1 MPANSA
7 TLNPAF
13 VPITDGGPNWSTLG
27 ASSGTCYDVGCGYTG
42 WIASDYS
49 ILAAGNYM
57 VQFGVANW
65 DDIAF
70 DSGLA
75 FDGLTVGGNPIEDNN
90 VPEPNSLAL
99 LGLGIAG
106 FSFIRRL
113 KAPVTLS

>member
-1 MPANSA
+1 
-7 TLNPAF
+7 
-13 VPITDGGPNWSTLG
+13 
-27 ASSGTCYDVGCGYTG
+27 VGCGYTG
-42 WIASDYS
+42 WIASDYT

-57 VQFGVANW
+57 LQFGVANW

-99 LGLGIAG
+99 LGLGMAG
-106 FSFIRRL
+106 LSFSRRL
-113 KAPVTLS
+113 KQISGSH